1 MQDTLADFYC
11 ESIFNSISKL
21 SGYLDHSIDIMRILV
36 IEDEIKLQK
45 QISQQLEAD
54 GYMIDTCD
62 NGEEG
67 LYIAS
72 EYPLDAAII
81 DIGLPGLS
89 GLEVIAALR
98 KRGNLL
104 PILILT
110 ARNSWQ
116 DKVKGLEMGA
126 DDYLTKPFQME
137 ELQARLK
144 ALLRRATAI
153 PGTTLKFGP
162 ITLDMTEQ
170 TVKLSDDI
178 VDLTTFEYR
187 LLEHLMR
194 RQGEVISKQTLTDY
208 LYPHDD
214 NHDSNVLEVMIG
226 RLRRKLDPDGR
237 LNPIETLRGR
247 GYRFAIKA
255 VS

>member
-1 MQDTLADFYC
+1 
-11 ESIFNSISKL
+11 
-21 SGYLDHSIDIMRILV
+21 MRILV
-36 IEDEIKLQK
+36 IEDETKLQK

-54 GYMIDTCD
+54 GYMVDTCD

-72 EYPLDAAII
+72 EYPLDAAIV

-98 KRGNLL
+98 KRGSLL

-126 DDYLTKPFQME
+126 DDYLAKPFQME

-153 PGTTLKFGP
+153 PSTTLKSGP
-162 ITLDMTEQ
+162 ITLNLTEQ
-170 TVKLSDDI
+170 TVKLSDDL

-187 LLEHLMR
+187 LLEHFMR
-194 RQGEVISKQTLTDY
+194 HQGEVISKQTLTDY
-208 LYPHDD
+208 LYSHDD

-226 RLRRKLDPDGR
+226 RLRRKLDPDGK

-247 GYRFAIKA
+247 GYRFAIK
-255 VS
+255 SSSS

>member
-1 MQDTLADFYC
+1 
-11 ESIFNSISKL
+11 
-21 SGYLDHSIDIMRILV
+21 MRILI

-45 QISQQLEAD
+45 QIRQQLESD
-54 GYMIDTCD
+54 GYMVDAC
-62 NGEEG
+62 NSGEEG

-72 EYPLDAAII
+72 EYPLDAAIV

-98 KRGNLL
+98 KRGSLL

-126 DDYLTKPFQME
+126 DDYLAKPFQME
-137 ELQARLK
+137 ELQARLR
-144 ALLRRATAI
+144 ALLRRASAI
-153 PGTTLKFGP
+153 PNTLLKFGP
-162 ITLDMTEQ
+162 ITLNMAEQ
-170 TVKLSDDI
+170 TVKINDNP
-178 VDLTTFEYR
+178 VELTTFEYR
-187 LLEHLMR
+187 LLEHLLR
-194 RQGEVISKQTLTDY
+194 HQGEVISKQTLTDY

-226 RLRRKLDPDGR
+226 RLRRKLDPDGK

-247 GYRFAIKA
+247 GYRFAIK
-255 VS
+255 VSPS

>member
-1 MQDTLADFYC
+1 
-11 ESIFNSISKL
+11 
-21 SGYLDHSIDIMRILV
+21 MRILL

-54 GYMIDTCD
+54 GYMVDTCD

-72 EYPLDAAII
+72 EYPLDAAIV

-98 KRGNLL
+98 KRGSLL

-126 DDYLTKPFQME
+126 DDYLAKPFQME

-153 PGTTLKFGP
+153 PSTTLKYGP
-162 ITLDMTEQ
+162 VTLDTAEQ
-170 TVKLSDDI
+170 TVKLGNDV

-194 RQGEVISKQTLTDY
+194 HQGEVISKQTLTDY
-208 LYPHDD
+208 LYSHND

-226 RLRRKLDPDGR
+226 RLRRKLDPDGK

-247 GYRFAIKA
+247 GYRFAIK
-255 VS
+255 SSSL